1 MKLFIDT
8 WGWIVLGN
16 KREPRHTELTELYS
30 SWKNQKG
37 MSYTTD
43 YVLDETFTLL
53 FRRLSFTEAKRSLD
67 VIDFAIKE
75 GYLRL
80 ERITAERFE
89 KAKSLRIKIQDKP
102 RISFTDLTSMVV
114 MAEVGITNIL
124 TQDDHFAQVGMG
136 FQKIPQ
142 A

>member
-1 MKLFIDT
+1 LKLFIDT

-114 MAEVGITNIL
+114 MAEVGITHIL

-136 FQKIPQ
+136 FQKIP
-142 A
+142 

>member
-1 MKLFIDT
+1 LKLFIDT

-16 KREPRHTELTELYS
+16 KREPRHTALTVLYS
-30 SWKNQKG
+30 SWKKQKG

-53 FRRLSFTEAKRSLD
+53 FRRLSFTEAKKSLD
-67 VIDFAIKE
+67 VIDLAIKE

-114 MAEVGITNIL
+114 MAEIGITNIL

-136 FQKIPQ
+136 FQKIP
-142 A
+142 

>member
-16 KREPRHTELTELYS
+16 KREPRHTELTNSYS
-30 SWKNQKG
+30 SWKDQAV

-43 YVLDETFTLL
+43 YILDETFTLL
-53 FRRLSFTEAKRSLD
+53 FRRVPFKEAKHSLD
-67 VIDFAIKE
+67 IIDLAIKK

-89 KAKSLRIKIQDKP
+89 KAKGLRMKFRDKP
-102 RISFTDLTSMVV
+102 RISFTDLTTMVV
-114 MAEVGITNIL
+114 MTDLQITDIL
-124 TQDDHFAQVGMG
+124 TEDDHFTHVGMG
-136 FQKIPQ
+136 FQKMP
-142 A
+142 

>member
-1 MKLFIDT
+1 M
-8 WGWIVLGN
+8 GN
-16 KREPRHTELTELYS
+16 KRESRHTELYS
-30 SWKNQKG
+30 SWKKQKS

-53 FRRLSFTEAKRSLD
+53 FRQLSFKEAKRQLD
-67 VIDFAIKE
+67 VIDLAIKE

-89 KAKSLRIKIQDKP
+89 KAKILRIKFQDKP
-102 RISFTDLTSMVV
+102 RVSFTDLTSMVV
-114 MAEVGITNIL
+114 MAEIGITNIL

>member
-1 MKLFIDT
+1 MKLFMDT
-8 WGWIVLGN
+8 WGWLTLRDEREHRHEEIKDLYLGLCDR
-16 KREPRHTELTELYS
+16 KCLFYS
-30 SWKNQKG
+30 S
-37 MSYTTD
+37 D
-43 YVLDETFTLL
+43 YVLDETFTIL
-53 FRRLSFTEAKRSLD
+53 FRRLSFKEAKRSLD
-67 VIDFAIKE
+67 VIDLAIKE

-89 KAKSLRIKIQDKP
+89 KAKSLRIKFQDKP

-114 MAEVGITNIL
+114 MAEIGITNIL
-124 TQDDHFAQVGMG
+124 TQDDHFTQVGMG

>member
-1 MKLFIDT
+1 LKLFIDT

-114 MAEVGITNIL
+114 MAEVGITPIL

-136 FQKIPQ
+136 FQKIP
-142 A
+142 

>member
-1 MKLFIDT
+1 LKLFIDT

-16 KREPRHTELTELYS
+16 KREPMHTELTELYS
-30 SWKNQKG
+30 SWRSQKG

-53 FRRLSFTEAKRSLD
+53 FRRVPFKEAKRSLD
-67 VIDFAIKE
+67 IIDLATKE

-89 KAKSLRIKIQDKP
+89 KAKSMRIKFQDKP

-124 TQDDHFAQVGMG
+124 TQDDHFTQVGMG
-136 FQKIPQ
+136 FQKIP
-142 A
+142 

>member
-16 KREPRHTELTELYS
+16 KREPRHTELTEFYS
-30 SWKNQKG
+30 SWKKQKG

-53 FRRLSFTEAKRSLD
+53 FRRLSFKEAKESMD
-67 VIDFAIKE
+67 IIDLAIRE

-89 KAKSLRIKIQDKP
+89 KAKSLRIKFQDKP

-114 MAEVGITNIL
+114 MAEVGITRIL
-124 TQDDHFAQVGMG
+124 TQDDHFTQVGMG
-136 FQKIPQ
+136 FQKIP
-142 A
+142 

>member
-1 MKLFIDT
+1 
-8 WGWIVLGN
+8 
-16 KREPRHTELTELYS
+16 
-30 SWKNQKG
+30 

-53 FRRLSFTEAKRSLD
+53 FRQLSFKEAKRQLD
-67 VIDFAIKE
+67 VIDLAIKE

-89 KAKSLRIKIQDKP
+89 KAKILRIKFQDKP
-102 RISFTDLTSMVV
+102 RVSFTDLTSMVV
-114 MAEVGITNIL
+114 MAEIGITNIL

>member
-16 KREPRHTELTELYS
+16 KREPRHTELTVLYS
-30 SWKNQKG
+30 SWKKQKG

-53 FRRLSFTEAKRSLD
+53 FRRLSFTEAKKSLD
-67 VIDFAIKE
+67 VIDLAIKE

-114 MAEVGITNIL
+114 MAEIGITNIL
-124 TQDDHFAQVGMG
+124 TQDDHFAQVGMA
-136 FQKIPQ
+136 FQKIP
-142 A
+142 

>member
-16 KREPRHTELTELYS
+16 KREPRHTELTNSYS
-30 SWKNQKG
+30 SWKDQEV

-43 YVLDETFTLL
+43 YILDETFTLL
-53 FRRLSFTEAKRSLD
+53 FRRVHFKEAKHSLD
-67 VIDFAIKE
+67 IIDLAIKK

-89 KAKSLRIKIQDKP
+89 KAKGLRIKFRDKP
-102 RISFTDLTSMVV
+102 RISFTDLTTMVV
-114 MAEVGITNIL
+114 MTEMQITDIL
-124 TQDDHFAQVGMG
+124 TEDDHFTQVGMG
-136 FQKIPQ
+136 FQKKP
-142 A
+142 

>member
-16 KREPRHTELTELYS
+16 KREPRHTELTNSYS
-30 SWKNQKG
+30 SWKDQEV

-43 YVLDETFTLL
+43 YILDETFTLL
-53 FRRLSFTEAKRSLD
+53 FRRVHFKEAKHSLD
-67 VIDFAIKE
+67 IIDLAIKK

-89 KAKSLRIKIQDKP
+89 KAKGLRIKFRDKP
-102 RISFTDLTSMVV
+102 RISFTDLTTMVV
-114 MAEVGITNIL
+114 MTEMQITDIL
-124 TQDDHFAQVGMG
+124 TKDDHFTQVGMG
-136 FQKIPQ
+136 FQKKP
-142 A
+142 

>member
-1 MKLFIDT
+1 MKHFIDT

-16 KREPRHTELTELYS
+16 KRESRHTELYS
-30 SWKNQKG
+30 SWKKQKS

-53 FRRLSFTEAKRSLD
+53 FRQLSFKEAKRQLD
-67 VIDFAIKE
+67 VIDLAIKE

-89 KAKSLRIKIQDKP
+89 KAKILRIKFQDKP
-102 RISFTDLTSMVV
+102 RVSFTDLTSMVV
-114 MAEVGITNIL
+114 MAEIGITNIL

>member
-16 KREPRHTELTELYS
+16 KREPRHTELTNSYS
-30 SWKNQKG
+30 SWKDQEV

-43 YVLDETFTLL
+43 YILDETFTLL
-53 FRRLSFTEAKRSLD
+53 FRRVPFKEAKHSLD
-67 VIDFAIKE
+67 IIDLAIKK

-89 KAKSLRIKIQDKP
+89 KAKGLRMKFRDKS
-102 RISFTDLTSMVV
+102 RISFTDLTTMVV
-114 MAEVGITNIL
+114 MTELKITDIL
-124 TQDDHFAQVGMG
+124 TEDGHFTQVGMD
-136 FQKIPQ
+136 FQKIP
-142 A
+142 

>member
-16 KREPRHTELTELYS
+16 KREPRHTELTNSYS
-30 SWKNQKG
+30 SWKDQEV

-43 YVLDETFTLL
+43 YILDETFTLL
-53 FRRLSFTEAKRSLD
+53 FRRVPFKEAKHSLD
-67 VIDFAIKE
+67 IIDLAIKK

-89 KAKSLRIKIQDKP
+89 KAKGLRMKFRDKP
-102 RISFTDLTSMVV
+102 RISFTDLTTMVV
-114 MAEVGITNIL
+114 MTELQITDIL
-124 TQDDHFAQVGMG
+124 TEDDHFTQVGMG
-136 FQKIPQ
+136 FQKIP
-142 A
+142 